1 MRKRGSRSARLLAFF
16 LPASFVLLSSA
27 AGVAAVSAAPTA
39 NTGPVTAVGTTS
51 ATAAGTVNP
60 NGQSTTWYFEYGTS
74 ASYGKKTS
82 SRSAGSGTADVQVS
96 GALTGLAAGTT
107 YHYRLVATN
116 NSGTT
121 RGTDGMFTTLSPPRA
136 VTGSTTAHHAFLCDA
151 RRDGRPERP
160 GDDLVLRVRDEHELR
175 GEDVHEECGIGH
187 GGHER
192 LRGAVRPGRGPALSL
207 PARRHERRRHEPGRG
222 PDVLH
227 LGAAGCN
234 DGHCHVDH
242 AEIGEARGQG
252 HPQRTGNDL
261 VLRVRD
267 EHELRR
273 DDTRRQRRQGSHAP
287 ERVVRSD
294 AACGRRPPT
303 TTAWSR
309 KTPAGTSRGADLTL
323 STPGVALSAQ
333 ARSVVYGR
341 PVMLTG
347 VVPTGRRGES
357 LTVFA
362 AAFGRSTRSAVA
374 TVLTTDGGVWRYLAR
389 PRIRTSYSVAW
400 QGATSGAITIGV
412 RPRVTF
418 RRIGRARFTVRVL
431 GRRSFA
437 GRLVRLQRLT
447 ATGRWVTVKRVRL
460 KGRSAA
466 SFRVNLRRGRSRL
479 RVVMSVNQ
487 AGPGYLAGLSRTIV
501 YRRG

>member
-1 MRKRGSRSARLLAFF
+1 MRKRGSRSARLLASF
-16 LPASFVLLSSA
+16 LPAGFVLLSSA

-60 NGQSTTWYFEYGTS
+60 NGQSTTWHFEYGTS
-74 ASYGKKTS
+74 ASYGKNTS
-82 SRSAGSGTADVQVS
+82 PRSAGSGTADVQVS

-116 NSGTT
+116 DAGTT

-136 VTGSTTAHHAFLCDA
+136 VTGSATGINLSSATLAGTVDPNGQSTTWYFEY
-151 RRDGRPERP
+151 GTSTSY
-160 GDDLVLRVRDEHELR
+160 
-175 GEDVHEECGIGH
+175 
-187 GGHER
+187 
-192 LRGAVRPGRGPALSL
+192 GAKTSTKSAGSGTAATSVSAGLS
-207 PARRHERRRHEPGRG
+207 G
-222 PDVLH
+222 
-227 LGAAGCN
+227 LGAGRLY
-234 DGHCHVDH
+234 HY
-242 AEIGEARGQG
+242 R
-252 HPQRTGNDL
+252 L
-261 VLRVRD
+261 VA
-267 EHELRR
+267 
-273 DDTRRQRRQGSHAP
+273 TSG
-287 ERVVRSD
+287 
-294 AACGRRPPT
+294 
-303 TTAWSR
+303 
-309 KTPAGTSRGADLTL
+309 AGTSRGADRTFSTWGPPTATTVTATSITPRSARLRGRVTPNGLATTWSFEYGTSTSYGATTRAGNAGKGVKPTSVSFALTGLRAATTYHYRLVARNASGTSRGADMTL

-333 ARSVVYGR
+333 ARTVVYGR

-362 AAFGRSTRSAVA
+362 AAFGRSSRSAVA
-374 TVLTTDGGVWRYLAR
+374 TVSTGDGGVWRYLAR

-400 QGATSGAITIGV
+400 QGAASGAITIGV

-418 RRIGRARFTVRVL
+418 RRSGRARFTVRVL

-460 KGRSAA
+460 KRRSAA